1 MFLTIIAAG
10 AVGRDPEQRFTPS
23 GQAVTS
29 FSMATNRQ
37 YTAPSGE
44 TVKETTWLR
53 VTCWGKLAE
62 VVSQYVKKGSKVL
75 IEGTLKPDPATGSP
89 KIYKKS
95 DGTDGTSYEV
105 TAQTVRFLSSR
116 DESGHAQT
124 GGEFAQPEAD
134 IPF

>member
-1 MFLTIIAAG
+1 MFLTLIAAG
-10 AVGRDPEQRFTPS
+10 NVGRDPEQRFTPA

-37 YTAPSGE
+37 YTTASGE
-44 TVKETTWLR
+44 TVKETIWLR

-89 KIYKKS
+89 KIYKKQ

-116 DESGHAQT
+116 DEQAAPAGD
-124 GGEFAQPEAD
+124 FAQRDDEEL
-134 IPF
+134 PF

>member
-1 MFLTIIAAG
+1 MFLTLIAAG
-10 AVGRDPEQRFTPS
+10 NVGRDPEQRFTPS
-23 GQAVTS
+23 GQAVTT

-62 VVSQYVKKGSKVL
+62 VVSQYIKKGSNVL

-89 KIYKKS
+89 KVYDKS
-95 DGTDGTSYEV
+95 DGSKGSSYEV

-116 DESGHAQT
+116 DEQTST
-124 GGEFAQPEAD
+124 GGAAPFVDDEP
-134 IPF
+134 IPL